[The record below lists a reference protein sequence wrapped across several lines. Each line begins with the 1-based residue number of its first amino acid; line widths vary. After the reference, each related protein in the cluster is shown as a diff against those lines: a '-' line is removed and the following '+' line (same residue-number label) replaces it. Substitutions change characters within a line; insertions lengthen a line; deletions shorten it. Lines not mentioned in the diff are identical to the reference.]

1 MLPNADPRPGVS
13 IKDRAREM
21 DWFGGIIVIAAFVLG
36 VMALSM
42 GGVTW
47 PWDSGKVIGM
57 FVASGVLFIILGFQ
71 QVYLVF
77 TTTDRRIFPVQF
89 FRSRTILILFAMT
102 SAGGTAIFLP
112 IYMIPI
118 FFQFVHN
125 DSALEAGVRLLPFI
139 MLVIFAVISNGAIM
153 SAYGYYMPWYTA
165 GGVFVIIGGALMYTI
180 DTETSVAA
188 IYGYTIIAGFGVGL
202 FAQASFSVAQAV
214 VDPSDVASAVGF
226 ITCAQ
231 TSGVTIA
238 LAIANSIFLNGAQ
251 ENIEKILPDVP
262 VATIQAAIAG
272 AGSTFVK
279 SLSETLRKEV
289 LKAIVDAMSKTY
301 ILVITGG
308 ALALVLSFGMKREK
322 LFLAAGHA
330 G

>member
-1 MLPNADPRPGVS
+1 
-13 IKDRAREM
+13 
-21 DWFGGIIVIAAFVLG
+21 
-36 VMALSM
+36 
-42 GGVTW
+42 
-47 PWDSGKVIGM
+47 
-57 FVASGVLFIILGFQ
+57 
-71 QVYLVF
+71 
-77 TTTDRRIFPVQF
+77 
-89 FRSRTILILFAMT
+89 
-102 SAGGTAIFLP
+102 
-112 IYMIPI
+112 
-118 FFQFVHN
+118 
-125 DSALEAGVRLLPFI
+125 
-139 MLVIFAVISNGAIM
+139 
-153 SAYGYYMPWYTA
+153 
-165 GGVFVIIGGALMYTI
+165 
-180 DTETSVAA
+180 
-188 IYGYTIIAGFGVGL
+188 
-202 FAQASFSVAQAV
+202 V